1 MLLGSCYAGMA
12 FANAPVAAVHALAY
26 PLGARFKVPHGLS
39 NSLMLPHVLAFNAEE
54 DEAARCYRELAPLVL
69 PHIGQGFAAT
79 GGGDSPAAVRYL
91 ARSPAIYVVVAGPAG
106 GGGGGGGGGAG
117 GAPPTHPPTHPRLI
131 LALALALALGRCAIS
146 CSRSPHCRSSSAC
159 QRG

>member
-91 ARSPAIYVVVAGPAG
+91 ARSPAIYVVVA
-106 GGGGGGGGGAG
+106 
-117 GAPPTHPPTHPRLI
+117 APPPTHPRLI

>member
-91 ARSPAIYVVVAGPAG
+91 ARSPALYVVVAAPP
-106 GGGGGGGGGAG
+106 
-117 GAPPTHPPTHPRLI
+117 PPTHPPTHPRLI

>member
-79 GGGDSPAAVRYL
+79 GGGDSPAAVRCL
-91 ARSPAIYVVVAGPAG
+91 ACSPAIYAVA
-106 GGGGGGGGGAG
+106 
-117 GAPPTHPPTHPRLI
+117 APPSLT

-146 CSRSPHCRSSSAC
+146 CSRSLRCHSNSGCRH
-159 QRG
+159 G